1 MRVGK
6 KKNEF
11 FSMDRVSYY
20 INNVMLTSIAKKCT
34 VRHGSDDN
42 SNYIG
47 VVTFEV
53 AAEFGDY
60 DEEQFNLFVCFL
72 YLLGTGTLEFQV
84 ITNPEGLGAFFPLFA
99 LVGMVGTE

>member
-1 MRVGK
+1 
-6 KKNEF
+6 
-11 FSMDRVSYY
+11 
-20 INNVMLTSIAKKCT
+20 MLTSIAKKCT

-42 SNYIG
+42 RNYIG

-60 DEEQFNLFVCFL
+60 DEEQFNLFVCFF
-72 YLLGTGTLEFQV
+72 YLLGTGTLEVQV
-84 ITNPEGLGAFFPLFA
+84 VTNPEGLGAIFPLFA